1 MLPDAPPLPDARRQR
16 EHERHARGL
25 LTRNRADRIVAGVA
39 AGLGDLLGVDRVV
52 VRLAFVVLS
61 FAGGVGVVAYLL
73 LWLLS
78 SEPPRSPAFVAEE
91 APAGP
96 LAARM
101 EKTVA
106 VGVALTGALLLL
118 RAAGVWF

>member
-1 MLPDAPPLPDARRQR
+1 MLRHVTPAGRESQAGAEAPGRQL
-16 EHERHARGL
+16 A
-25 LTRNRADRIVAGVA
+25 RNRSDRIVAGVA

-78 SEPPRSPAFVAEE
+78 SEPPRSPAFEEPSVVGGVA
-91 APAGP
+91 
-96 LAARM
+96 RV

-106 VGVALTGALLLL
+106 VGVAL
-118 RAAGVWF
+118 AG

>member
-1 MLPDAPPLPDARRQR
+1 MAQAPDQERSSHQKVQSRPDSRPVAQSRSPAARPQRQR
-16 EHERHARGL
+16 EVRGL
-25 LTRNRADRIVAGVA
+25 LIRNRGDRIVAGVA

-78 SEPPRSPAFVAEE
+78 SEPPRSSTFEE
-91 APAGP
+91 QSTLAP
-96 LAARM
+96 
-101 EKTVA
+101 
-106 VGVALTGALLLL
+106 
-118 RAAGVWF
+118 